1 MASPFKF
8 GIIPAA
14 LALVASAASA
24 QPAGDPTKAEES
36 APSDITASISGREA
50 ILAELPAENRAA
62 AIALLDGLSPG
73 QAEALYRFTDRQ
85 PEGDRGHFVLL
96 LDKLDATGRDDVL
109 RLLMALSLG
118 EAAELGHNMNIRHL
132 DTWPALAPLVRAAG
146 IDNAVDDLLERPRYD
161 VCWGNAHPPA
171 DGPPVVCSRGE
182 TDALALWSRPIY
194 SVTQPD
200 GIALPG
206 DAPWQVQFLRA
217 GKDAAAL
224 QTAGQAFLDR
234 RDFNEVLPAWE
245 HNHLC
250 GGSYLGGRWVLTA
263 AHCIGNGWYG
273 SDGALFANRNVRLGS
288 YSVQGGGLLLPLD
301 AVVVH
306 KGYTSTANGFDVA
319 LLRLA
324 REPTSAEK
332 VRFGIVPVEPAPA
345 GTQLPDGQQLQL
357 TGWGISGIT
366 ANNANRLDRSGK
378 QQRVANFLRLGRIR
392 YIPPAQCARGNNFGK
407 VRLVPTMLCAG
418 DSDGTDACRG
428 DSGGPLVWRRAPRP
442 LLVGVVSFGMG
453 CGLTGTP
460 GVYANVSAL
469 SGWIAKAKAQAEAGS
484 VIRR

>member
-1 MASPFKF
+1 MASPL
-8 GIIPAA
+8 IIRMIPAA
-14 LALVASAASA
+14 LALVASTASA
-24 QPAGDPTKAEES
+24 QPVDPVSPTENS
-36 APSDITASISGREA
+36 APARLTGRDA
-50 ILAELPAENRAA
+50 IIAELPAGNRPAA
-62 AIALLDGLSPG
+62 TALLDGLSAA
-73 QAEALYRFTDRQ
+73 QADALYRFTDLQ
-85 PEGDRGHFVLL
+85 PEGDRGHFLL
-96 LDKLDATGRDDVL
+96 LLGELDAAGRDDVL
-109 RLLMALSLG
+109 SLLLALTPG
-118 EAAELGHNMNIRHL
+118 EAAELGRNMNIRQL
-132 DTWPALAPLVRAAG
+132 DTWRALAPLVRAAG
-146 IDNAVDDLLERPRYD
+146 VDYAVADLLERPRYD

-182 TDALALWSRPIY
+182 IDALALWSRPIY
-194 SVTQPD
+194 SVTRPD

-217 GKDAAAL
+217 GKDAATF
-224 QTAGQAFLDR
+224 QTPEQKFRDR
-234 RDFNEVLPAWE
+234 RDFNEVLPGWE

-250 GGSYLGGRWVLTA
+250 GASYIGDRWVLTA

-288 YSVQGGGLLLPLD
+288 YSAQSGGLLLPLD
-301 AVVVH
+301 AVVVN
-306 KGYTSTANGFDVA
+306 KGFTSTANGFDVA

-324 REPTSAEK
+324 RAPTSAER
-332 VRFGIVPVEPAPA
+332 VRFGIVAVEPAPA
-345 GTQLPDGQQLQL
+345 GLKLPDGQQLQL
-357 TGWGISGIT
+357 TGWGYTGVT

-392 YIPPAQCARGNNFGK
+392 FIPPTQCARSNNFAT

-418 DSDGTDACRG
+418 DGDGTDACRG

-453 CGLTGTP
+453 CGLAGTP

-469 SGWIAKAKAQAEAGS
+469 SVWIAKAKAQAEAGS